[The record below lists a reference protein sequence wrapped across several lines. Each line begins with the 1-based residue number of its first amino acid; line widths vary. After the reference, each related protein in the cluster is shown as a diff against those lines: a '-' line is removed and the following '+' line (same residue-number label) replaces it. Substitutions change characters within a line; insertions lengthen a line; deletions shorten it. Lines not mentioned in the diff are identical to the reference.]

1 MSEKGVKQIQIS
13 KQEQVDW
20 RARQALIS
28 HLSLDMMIHQQENSD
43 FMLYIFKKYSIEI
56 DKSKSYDLTEDGKIR
71 ISDRKEVMPPEKK
84 IVIPAGPTGK
94 IITP

>member
-20 RARQALIS
+20 RARQTLIS

-71 ISDRKEVMPPEKK
+71 ISDRKDVPAKDKK
-84 IVIPAGPTGK
+84 IVTPAEGAGK